1 MIEEDELPSPYELN
15 WLIFKSPQ
23 EFYYFLLAENLEFP
37 ELAAFMDNMDLFL
50 NGCPCEAET
59 YWGHVMDEYR
69 YFRRRDFR
77 SIKEALGCDKIEFS
91 YDNLKF
97 FV

>member
-1 MIEEDELPSPYELN
+1 MSEFYHPYQEN
-15 WLIFKSPQ
+15 ILIFRSPQ
-23 EFYYFLLAENLEFP
+23 EFYFHLKKENLDFP
-37 ELAAFMDNMDLFL
+37 QLHAFMDNMDLFL
-50 NGCPCEAET
+50 NGCPCDSES

-69 YFRRRDFR
+69 YFRRRDFTN
-77 SIKEALGCDKIEFS
+77 IKESLKCEKIEFS

>member
-1 MIEEDELPSPYELN
+1 MSEVNFYHPYQENL
-15 WLIFKSPQ
+15 LVFSSPQ
-23 EFYYFLLAENLEFP
+23 EFYFYLKQRDLDFP
-37 ELAAFMDNMDLFL
+37 QLHAFMDNMDLFL

-69 YFRRRDFR
+69 YFRRRDFKD
-77 SIKEALGCDKIEFS
+77 IKEKLQCEKIEFS